1 MKSNLPKILL
11 ILLFPAAVLVSACEH
26 TLDVQ
31 PLTPDFASIQANIL
45 TPGCVNRGC
54 HPGGGA
60 PMSLAEGVAYGN
72 LVNAPS
78 SIGGILRVKPGDPEN
93 SLLYLKLIADPRFPE
108 RMPSVGAPLSDEQI
122 EAVRQWIAD
131 GAPPPSADGAAVH
144 RLEILAE
151 DDKVEV
157 GATLALQVR
166 AFDRND
172 NVLAFVEIQWSSSN
186 TSVATVDENGTVTG
200 VNVGDAKI
208 TAAAGNASASIDIR
222 VEESDLRARFSS
234 IQESILTPSCAVAN
248 CHLGSTAQLGLNLQQ
263 GSAYGNLVNV
273 ASRQNGAFLRVKP
286 GDAANSYLYMK
297 LIGDSRASGDR
308 MPQGSAP
315 LSDSQ
320 LDVIRDW
327 INAGAENN

>member
-1 MKSNLPKILL
+1 MKSYLTKILL
-11 ILLFPAAVLVSACEH
+11 LMLFPAVVLLSACEH
-26 TLDVQ
+26 ALDVE
-31 PLTPDFASIQANIL
+31 PLTPDFTSIQANIL

-93 SLLYLKLIADPRFPE
+93 SLLYLKLIGDPRFPE
-108 RMPSVGAPLSDEQI
+108 RMPSAGAPLTEEQI
-122 EAVRQWIAD
+122 AAVRQWIAD
-131 GAPPPSADGAAVH
+131 GALPGNSDAAAVS
-144 RLEILAE
+144 RLEILAD

-157 GATLALQVR
+157 GATLVLQAR

-172 NVLAFVEIQWSSSN
+172 NVLAVIEVEWSSSN
-186 TSVATVDENGTVTG
+186 QSVATVDENGTVTG
-200 VNVGDAKI
+200 VSVGDVKI
-208 TAAAGNASASIDIR
+208 TATAGNASASIDIR

-234 IQESILTPSCAVAN
+234 IQESILTPTCAVAN

-263 GSAYGNLVNV
+263 GSAYSNLVNV
-273 ASRQNGAFLRVKP
+273 ASRQNGTFLRVKP

-308 MPQGSAP
+308 MPQGGNR

-320 LDVIRDW
+320 LEAIRDW